1 VRAYSI
7 TISKPGST
15 EPIRPAAF
23 ARLNLPDTYSSVVN
37 GRNLPGALD
46 IELQMQSWNYAV
58 AKAGSW
64 LRIYGVPNEE
74 LAQAAQLAGN
84 DIIVKC
90 GMQRGLPLAKPEQYG
105 VIFQGKIFQSFGNLR
120 GTDRTL
126 ELIVTPGGG
135 IGEAPINLS
144 WNLPK
149 GTSMAEAIRTTLE
162 TGLNAPTT
170 PTPGSVGAPT
180 GTTRQNDRF
189 KFDIQ
194 ISDELKFSDNKTGTY
209 TKLSDFSRMIKSLTT
224 QKQFAGIKTLGN
236 TSGNNDYR
244 GVDITVKE
252 KTVTVYDNTKKFGQ
266 FGVLNP
272 KEIAFEDL
280 LGQPTWISF
289 NQINFACT
297 MRADLYVGAHVRLPS
312 RLRLP
317 YVLTTP
323 GAAFPGSPSRNT
335 STFEGVFQILE
346 MFHFGRFRQPDSASW
361 NTSFFAV
368 FIEGSIPQ
376 TPNA

>member
-1 VRAYSI
+1 MRAYSI
-7 TISKPGST
+7 TISKPNGGAV
-15 EPIRPAAF
+15 IRPAAF

-37 GRNLPGALD
+37 GKNLPGALD
-46 IELQMQSWNYAV
+46 IELQMQTWNFAV

-74 LAQAAQLAGN
+74 LSQAAQLAGN

-105 VIFQGKIFQSFGNLR
+105 VIFQGRIFQCFGNLR

-126 ELIVTPGGG
+126 DLIVTPGGG
-135 IGEAPINLS
+135 IGEKPVNFPFDYKKNTPLAD
-144 WNLPK
+144 
-149 GTSMAEAIRTTLE
+149 AIRTSLE
-162 TGLNAPTT
+162 TGLK
-170 PTPGSVGAPT
+170 GA
-180 GTTRQNDRF
+180 GF
-189 KFDIQ
+189 KIDIQ
-194 ISDELKFSDNKTGTY
+194 ISDELKFDSNKTDSKS
-209 TKLSDFSRMIKSLTT
+209 KLSDFARMIKNLTT

-252 KTVTVYDNTKKFGQ
+252 KTVTVYDNTKTFGQ
-266 FGVLNP
+266 FTALSP
-272 KEIAFEDL
+272 KDIAFEDL
-280 LGQPTWISF
+280 LGQPTWTNF

-297 MRADLYVGAHVRLPS
+297 MRADLYVGAHVRLP
-312 RLRLP
+312 RGLRSP

-323 GAAFPGSPSRNT
+323 SASFPGSPSRNN
-335 STFEGVFQILE
+335 STFEGVFQITDQY
-346 MFHFGRFRQPDSASW
+346 HFGRFRQPDSASW